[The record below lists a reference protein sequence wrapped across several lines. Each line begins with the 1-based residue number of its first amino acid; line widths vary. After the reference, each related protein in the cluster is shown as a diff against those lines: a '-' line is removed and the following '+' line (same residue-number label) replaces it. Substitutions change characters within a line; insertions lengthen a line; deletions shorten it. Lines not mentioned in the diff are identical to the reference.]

1 MLTADILHVVQNEKM
16 HSVFRFEICIFAAE
30 KRKRTILMND
40 NKLRLLWLD
49 LNASFAHASLAL
61 PAIHAQTLNREWCDQ
76 VEWTVLPATLHMPV
90 TNIVNEIVEK
100 NPDIIAATAWLF
112 TTEMLRAVL
121 IRVHA
126 LLPECKIILGG
137 PEFLGDNE
145 AYLRANPYVFSL
157 FRGEGE
163 EILPEWIEQVLKAGK
178 NAGKSTLSSIT
189 GACYLNEAG
198 VYTDQGHAKVARFA
212 ELTAPE
218 DSEFFRTD
226 KAFVQLETT
235 RGCFNTCAFCVS
247 GNDRPVR
254 RISIEEIKR
263 RLEFYAA
270 AGITHI
276 RLLDRTFN
284 ANSRLAHEMLDLFE
298 SYAGKL
304 CFHLEIHPALLGDQ
318 LRERMALLPEG
329 LLHLEAGIQS
339 LRQNVLN
346 ASKRLGSL
354 EDSLEGLAYLCSLD
368 NMEVHADLI
377 AGLPLYTLSQLKED
391 VQTLASLKAGEI
403 QLELLKILPGTEM
416 HQRAAELGLIY
427 SLLPPYEVLA
437 SDGMTPS
444 DLQESK
450 RLSRMIDMYYNAPV
464 WQSFMQRIIPEDSRF
479 MQVFVDWLTEK
490 GVLDSPLS
498 MEKRGLLLF
507 TFISEY
513 DKEYLP
519 AVAVSWLKGGLP
531 VKKIPFRVFEPVDA
545 QELAQAKCVEGES
558 DSETRYYAVRD
569 GKNKKRI
576 TYIGFNPQTGSSMPV
591 YMGEYEG

>member
-1 MLTADILHVVQNEKM
+1 
-16 HSVFRFEICIFAAE
+16 
-30 KRKRTILMND
+30 MN
-40 NKLRLLWLD
+40 NKKLRLLWFD
-49 LNASFAHASLAL
+49 LNASFAHTSLAL
-61 PAIHAQTLNREWCDQ
+61 PAIHAQTLDKEWANR
-76 VEWTVLPATLHMPV
+76 VEWDVLPATLHMPV
-90 TNIVNEIVEK
+90 TNVVNEIIEK

-121 IRVHA
+121 VRVHA
-126 LLPECKIILGG
+126 FLPECKIILGG

-145 AYLRANPYVFSL
+145 AFLRANPHVFSI

-163 EILPEWIEQVLKAGK
+163 EILPAWLETLLTNGFI
-178 NAGKSTLSSIT
+178 NDKSSLRMIT
-189 GACYLNEAG
+189 GACYLNELG
-198 VYTDQGHAKVARFA
+198 EYMDQGHAKVMRFA
-212 ELTAPE
+212 DLTAPE
-218 DSEFFRTD
+218 SSPFFRTD

-254 RISIEEIKR
+254 RITIDEIKR
-263 RLEFYAA
+263 RLEFYAT

-284 ANSRLAHEMLDLFE
+284 ANSRLAHEMLDVFE
-298 SYAGKL
+298 SYAGIL
-304 CFHLEIHPALLGDQ
+304 CFHLEIHPALLGEE
-318 LRERMALLPEG
+318 LRERMARLPEG

-339 LRQNVLN
+339 LRQNVLT

-354 EDSLEGLAYLCSLD
+354 VDSLEGLTYLCSLD

-377 AGLPLYTLSQLKED
+377 AGLPLYTLGELKED

-416 HQRAAELGLIY
+416 HQRASELGLIY
-427 SLLPPYEVLA
+427 STLPPYEVLA
-437 SDGMTPS
+437 SDGMTPL

-464 WQSFMQRIIPEDSRF
+464 WQSFMQRIIPEDICF
-479 MQVFVDWLTEK
+479 MQTFVDWLTGK

-507 TFISEY
+507 EFIAEY
-513 DKEYLP
+513 DSGYLP
-519 AVAVSWLKGGLP
+519 AVAVSWLTGGLP
-531 VKKIPFRVFEPVDA
+531 VKKIPFRVFESFDET
-545 QELAQAKCVEGES
+545 QLAAAECISGVYTPETKC
-558 DSETRYYAVRD
+558 YAIRD
-569 GKNKKRI
+569 GKNNADLTI
-576 TYIGFNPQTGSSMPV
+576 IGFNQQTGSSKPV
-591 YMGEYEG
+591 YIGQYKG